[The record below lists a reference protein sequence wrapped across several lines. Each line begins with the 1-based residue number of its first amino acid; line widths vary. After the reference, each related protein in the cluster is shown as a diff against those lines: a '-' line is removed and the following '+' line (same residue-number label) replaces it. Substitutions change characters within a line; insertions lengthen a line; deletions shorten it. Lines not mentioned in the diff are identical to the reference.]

1 MMSQVACSSTIKNKF
16 SKKENF
22 LRTLPNTSTT
32 LKTLFALRTKQNTS
46 AKMCVLFPKYVNM
59 KQMTSTLT
67 NLRTSSPNIC
77 LAGKL
82 VSQRNWFGGE
92 TGLAKKLVWQGNWFL
107 LPLLKQITYNA
118 KVSDITILWFLK
130 KQSRWQQLE
139 IEKTN

>member
-77 LAGKL
+77 LAREAGFAAKLVWWGNWFGKETGLTGKL
-82 VSQRNWFGGE
+82 VLA
-92 TGLAKKLVWQGNWFL
+92 TLAK
-107 LPLLKQITYNA
+107 
-118 KVSDITILWFLK
+118 
-130 KQSRWQQLE
+130 
-139 IEKTN
+139 TNYL

>member
-22 LRTLPNTSTT
+22 LRTLQNTSTT

-67 NLRTSSPNIC
+67 NLRTSSSNIG

-92 TGLAKKLVWQGNWFL
+92 TGLTGKLVLATLAKIFITIL
-107 LPLLKQITYNA
+107 VVKQITYNA
-118 KVSDITILWFLK
+118 KVSDITIL
-130 KQSRWQQLE
+130 
-139 IEKTN
+139 